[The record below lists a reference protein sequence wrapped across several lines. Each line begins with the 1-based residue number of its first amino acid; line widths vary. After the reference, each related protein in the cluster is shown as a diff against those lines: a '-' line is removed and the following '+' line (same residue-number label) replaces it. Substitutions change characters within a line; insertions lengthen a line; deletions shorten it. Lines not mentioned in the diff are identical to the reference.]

1 MERKEKWSDGR
12 HSGFQSSEGWG
23 AGEGEDKASKE
34 AEKGQWER
42 GESQDVCSPEAKGRK
57 CFQERR
63 TVLSAAVTSAKK
75 RAERQLRFRYLEVTV
90 TLVRAGTGK
99 RGAQA

>member
-1 MERKEKWSDGR
+1 MERKEKWSEGR

-23 AGEGEDKASKE
+23 VRVRTNQARRPRSGG
-34 AEKGQWER
+34 GER
-42 GESQDVCSPEAKGRK
+42 GESQDVCSPEARGRK
-57 CFQERR
+57 CFQERS
-63 TVLSAAVTSAKK
+63 TVLSTAVTSGKK
-75 RAERQLRFRYLEVTV
+75 RAESQLRFRYLEVTV

>member
-23 AGEGEDKASKE
+23 VRVRTKQARRPRRGSR
-34 AEKGQWER
+34 ER

-63 TVLSAAVTSAKK
+63 TVLSAAVTSGKK
-75 RAERQLRFRYLEVTV
+75 RAESQLRFRYLEVTV

-99 RGAQA
+99 RRARA